1 MLSEIAISECADP
14 SLSAMAPPAP
24 LAPLPGLLTQLQG
37 PVVLLFNWDIDEV
50 QAVEIA
56 AVLRRNASLTALN
69 LGGNRLGELGVMAI
83 FPALIDAQQLTSL
96 HMHRNQI
103 GDGGAAILGEAI
115 KTNTSL
121 QELYLGDNQVADI
134 GAEAMAAALSKSR
147 LVKLKLMN
155 NLIGDKGAEKL
166 ADALV
171 QTQSLCEL
179 DLSSN
184 QITGQ
189 GAARLQDAEAGH
201 PSLRLTLQGPNKKP
215 GKKLSQKPDVKLR
228 RGEFLM
234 EINTSQE
241 KFGIHLQIDKSNKI
255 LKVSSIDGNGVVARW
270 NAMATEPVK
279 TGDHILQVNGE
290 TAIDKILEEC
300 RKQQMQQVV
309 LKHAESVIKQ
319 NQRVKVCNQLQEAYR
334 SCSSCS
340 TGTTVQ
346 WFGSMMRWKV
356 RLDNGTAMM
365 CLSSDL
371 EAIEEIEAIA
381 PTEVNTGDLVHY
393 SGDQGVVCGFGA
405 SSESD
410 GGLPSCIQRV
420 QVAFLKAGLL
430 EVSTQDLAPVVLNNE
445 YLVFLR
451 KGSCSQLG
459 LDVSPNEER
468 LEEWNRYCSQLS
480 VVKVGD
486 QIVQVNQKVG
496 EAKQLLDECKRKVE
510 LLLRIRRKNLA

>member
-1 MLSEIAISECADP
+1 
-14 SLSAMAPPAP
+14 MAPP
-24 LAPLPGLLTQLQG
+24 APLPGLLTQLQG
-37 PVVLLFNWDIDEV
+37 PVVLLFNWEIDEV

-69 LGGNRLGELGVMAI
+69 LGGNRLGDLGVMAI

-96 HMHRNQI
+96 HLHRNQI

-147 LVKLKLMN
+147 LVKLKLMKN
-155 NLIGDKGAEKL
+155 FIGDKGAEKL

-171 QTQSLCEL
+171 QTQTLCEL

-184 QITGQ
+184 QISDQ

-201 PSLRLTLQGPNKKP
+201 PSLRLTLQGPDKKLE
-215 GKKLSQKPDVKLR
+215 KKLSQPEVKLR

-234 EINTSQE
+234 EIDTSQE
-241 KFGIHLQIDKSNKI
+241 KFGIHLRIDKANKI
-255 LKVSSIDGNGVVARW
+255 LKVSSIDSNGVVASW
-270 NAMATEPVK
+270 NAMASEPVK
-279 TGDHILQVNGE
+279 PGDHIVQVNGE
-290 TAIDKILEEC
+290 TAIDQILEEC

-319 NQRVKVCNQLQEAYR
+319 NQRVKVCSKPQDR
-334 SCSSCS
+334 SCS

-371 EAIEEIEAIA
+371 EATESIA
-381 PTEVNTGDLVHY
+381 ATVNTGDLVHY

-405 SSESD
+405 SES
-410 GGLPSCIQRV
+410 PCTPCIQRV

-430 EVSTQDLAPVVLNNE
+430 EVSSQDLAPVVLNNE

-468 LEEWNRYCSQLS
+468 LEVTCIGAGLVQEWNRYCSQLS
-480 VVKVGD
+480 VVQVGD
-486 QIVQVNQKVG
+486 QIVRVNQKVG

>member
-1 MLSEIAISECADP
+1 
-14 SLSAMAPPAP
+14 MAPP
-24 LAPLPGLLTQLQG
+24 APLPGLLTQLQG

-69 LGGNRLGELGVMAI
+69 LGGNRLGDLGVMAI

-215 GKKLSQKPDVKLR
+215 GKKLSQKPDVTLR

-255 LKVSSIDGNGVVARW
+255 LKVSSIDGHGVVARW
-270 NAMATEPVK
+270 NTMATEPVK
-279 TGDHILQVNGE
+279 TGDHIVQVNGE
-290 TAIDKILEEC
+290 TA
-300 RKQQMQQVV
+300 M
-309 LKHAESVIKQ
+309 IK
-319 NQRVKVCNQLQEAYR
+319 
-334 SCSSCS
+334 S
-340 TGTTVQ
+340 
-346 WFGSMMRWKV
+346 WKS
-356 RLDNGTAMM
+356 A
-365 CLSSDL
+365 
-371 EAIEEIEAIA
+371 
-381 PTEVNTGDLVHY
+381 
-393 SGDQGVVCGFGA
+393 A
-405 SSESD
+405 SS
-410 GGLPSCIQRV
+410 R
-420 QVAFLKAGLL
+420 
-430 EVSTQDLAPVVLNNE
+430 
-445 YLVFLR
+445 
-451 KGSCSQLG
+451 CSKL
-459 LDVSPNEER
+459 
-468 LEEWNRYCSQLS
+468 C
-480 VVKVGD
+480 
-486 QIVQVNQKVG
+486 
-496 EAKQLLDECKRKVE
+496 
-510 LLLRIRRKNLA
+510 